1 MATINQIPDSLSLLR
16 NLKPLIATSSS
27 PIVLTL
33 VKDET
38 TLIEETYHPD
48 PSGKIE
54 VDLRE
59 LVAPHLKTV
68 LPTADIYEQASG
80 SAVFVKPMCSFKK
93 VTRWRT
99 LSTPCFCNF
108 SAEGV
113 MAFSMCS
120 MLVS

>member
-68 LPTADIYEQASG
+68 LPTADIYEQAQTKNLETSTI
-80 SAVFVKPMCSFKK
+80 SKNRSIPIHKFMKSSSFSNK
-93 VTRWRT
+93 VITW
-99 LSTPCFCNF
+99 S
-108 SAEGV
+108 
-113 MAFSMCS
+113 
-120 MLVS
+120 